1 MARPL
6 AEAIPGLP
14 RDCLAWLTMTFR
26 RLALAFSVAYNWSQS
41 HAAYRPQEAA
51 LTAQSVPPGGSG
63 VSWHLRKIVDI
74 ADRISRNYHA
84 RKYRTW
90 AEAVG
95 RAPQPSHTGDTG
107 FIVIQIDAVAHA
119 CLLQAMERG
128 YTPFLSGLVSSGEA
142 TLAPWRCGQPTT
154 TPAVQA
160 GIMYGENFDIP
171 AFRWYEKENR
181 ASVVCKNPG
190 FMADLQRRVSEGNP
204 GILTGGSS
212 YVNMFDGGATLSL
225 LTLGSVGRHRFFE
238 NMRGVGFLILL
249 ALSPWRMG
257 IIAGRALW
265 EYLRH
270 FSRNV
275 HGLLYPN
282 LRRTYAQP
290 SPFLNI
296 ATDVVFR
303 EIQTFAAM
311 LDVYRGV
318 PSIYTNFNSYDDIA
332 HHFGADSPQAFRTLR
347 GIDKQIQRID
357 RVRRFYTRRQYDLYV
372 LSDHGMTPS
381 MPFTYLYGL
390 SLGQWI
396 GEQIREPVLLDEM
409 PSGEDLAA
417 ERMHLLL
424 DELKGM
430 EERLGPRQRVLL
442 RRVRRFLRN
451 HVPPVVDTSDWD
463 LKKRSDIVVRN
474 SGSAA
479 HVYFNVAP
487 RRLKLGEITLLY
499 PDLLQSLIEH
509 PGIGMVVAN
518 QGDTAV
524 ALGKRGQALITQGA
538 VEVEG
543 QNPLDLATEPDI
555 AAEQIRYLAS
565 FPHSGD
571 LIVFGGWHRPGVL
584 VAFEDQIS
592 THGGIGG
599 PQDYPFVLYPANHSM
614 PTESIT
620 NARELYPFFANEYL
634 LRKA

>member
-1 MARPL
+1 MRS
-6 AEAIPGLP
+6 
-14 RDCLAWLTMTFR
+14 C
-26 RLALAFSVAYNWSQS
+26 RLAPTLSVAYNWGQSQLRS
-41 HAAYRPQEAA
+41 GRIKSEQEAVV
-51 LTAQSVPPGGSG
+51 TAQSSPPGSSG

-74 ADRISRNYHA
+74 ADRVSRRYHA

-90 AEAVG
+90 AKTVG
-95 RAPQPSHTGDTG
+95 RGLQPSDEGVRG
-107 FIVIQIDAVAHA
+107 FIVIQIDAVAHTY
-119 CLLQAMERG
+119 LLQAMERG
-128 YTPFLSGLVSSGEA
+128 YAPFLSGLVSRGEA
-142 TLAPWRCGQPTT
+142 KLAPWRCGQPTT

-160 GIMYGENFDIP
+160 GIMFGENFDIP
-171 AFRWYEKENR
+171 WYEKENR
-181 ASVVCKNPG
+181 ASVVCKSPG
-190 FMADLQRRVSEGNP
+190 FMADLQQRISEGHP

-212 YVNMFDGGATLSL
+212 YVNMFDGGAALSL

-257 IIAGRALW
+257 IIVARALW

-270 FSRNV
+270 LWRNI
-275 HGLLYPN
+275 HGLLYPS
-282 LRRTYAQP
+282 LRRSYAQP

-296 ATDVVFR
+296 ANDVVFR

-381 MPFTYLYGL
+381 MPFKHLYGL
-390 SLGQWI
+390 TLGQWI
-396 GEQIREPVLLDEM
+396 QEHVREPVLLDEM
-409 PSGEDLAA
+409 ASDEDLAA

-424 DELKGM
+424 DELKGV
-430 EERLGPRQRVLL
+430 EERLGPYQRPLL
-442 RRVRRFLRN
+442 RRVRRFLGSRI
-451 HVPPVVDTSDWD
+451 PPVVDTSDWD

-487 RRLKLGEITLLY
+487 RRLTLGEITLLY
-499 PDLLQSLIEH
+499 PDLLQNLVEH
-509 PGIGMVVAN
+509 PGIGMVVACE
-518 QGDTAV
+518 DDVAI
-524 ALGKRGQALITQGA
+524 ALGKQGQALISHDG

-543 QNPLDLATEPDI
+543 QNPLELGIEPAI
-555 AAEQIRYLAS
+555 AAEQISYLAS

-571 LIVFGGWHRPGVL
+571 LIVFGGWQRPGVI

-599 PQDYPFVLYPANHSM
+599 PQGYPFILYPANHSI
-614 PTESIT
+614 PIETVT
-620 NARELYPFFANEYL
+620 NSRELYPFFANLYL
-634 LRKA
+634 PRVT